1 MLNENIRQQV
11 KNPSVLVFF
20 ISTLFMVFFSIQAIQ
35 NWPSQWAQMV
45 ITLACILPALA
56 LTIRN
61 WTSIVQNKKWPVEG
75 KFISIIVI
83 LGTLNICFS
92 EDRMASFKGMGLFL
106 ISGILVFG
114 VSFFLFKSRQ
124 TQKAFLY
131 LCSFS
136 FIALS
141 VYGLFEFSQQMNI
154 PGKRILLFSANPI
167 PAGSLLILLSIGPM
181 SLLASSKSNWA
192 RLFWVFSLLTG
203 ALLITLI
210 AQRGPALAMIVI
222 VFFMAGGKRK
232 GIWLFTLVALTLV
245 GIGHQLSDR
254 IPSQLK
260 NELLRKETILV
271 RMEFYHIALEVIR
284 EKPIFGLGFNSP
296 ISRFIPSDYEPKI
309 YPAGGGDNS
318 FTNMVSGVHVF
329 DNMALCFLG
338 ETGGFF
344 TMAYI
349 GLGLYLILN
358 IFIFRK
364 HHSENYAKTLL
375 IIGVLA
381 GFAVHSLTFDSL
393 KNPHL
398 NWIFHS
404 LLGLIARNH
413 VRDNGCNTFKNHH
426 SEV

>member
-1 MLNENIRQQV
+1 MPNENIRQQV

-35 NWPSQWAQMV
+35 NWHSQWAQIV

-83 LGTLNICFS
+83 LGILNICFS

-141 VYGLFEFSQQMNI
+141 VYGLFEFIQQMNI
-154 PGKRILLFSANPI
+154 PGKRILLFSENPI

-181 SLLASSKSNWA
+181 SLLASSRSNWA
-192 RLFWVFSLLTG
+192 RLFWVFILLTG

-210 AQRGPALAMIVI
+210 AQRGPALSMIVI
-222 VFFMAGGKRK
+222 VFFMVTAKRK
-232 GIWLFTLVALTLV
+232 GIWLFTLVALILV
-245 GIGHQLSDR
+245 GIGYQLSDR
-254 IPSQLK
+254 IPSQFK

-284 EKPIFGLGFNSP
+284 EKPIFGLGFNSSL
-296 ISRFIPSDYEPKI
+296 SRFIPSDYEPKI
-309 YPAGGGDNS
+309 
-318 FTNMVSGVHVF
+318 
-329 DNMALCFLG
+329 
-338 ETGGFF
+338 
-344 TMAYI
+344 
-349 GLGLYLILN
+349 
-358 IFIFRK
+358 
-364 HHSENYAKTLL
+364 
-375 IIGVLA
+375 
-381 GFAVHSLTFDSL
+381 
-393 KNPHL
+393 
-398 NWIFHS
+398 
-404 LLGLIARNH
+404 
-413 VRDNGCNTFKNHH
+413 
-426 SEV
+426 

>member
-1 MLNENIRQQV
+1 MPNKNIQQQV
-11 KNPSVLVFF
+11 KNLSVVVFF
-20 ISTLFMVFFSIQAIQ
+20 ISTLFMVFYSIQAIQ
-35 NWPSQWAQMV
+35 SWPSQWAQMV
-45 ITLACILPALA
+45 ITLACILPALV

-61 WTSIVQNKKWPVEG
+61 WPSIVQNKKWPVEG
-75 KFISIIVI
+75 KFILIIII

-92 EDRMASFKGMGLFL
+92 ENRIASFKGMGLFL
-106 ISGILVFG
+106 VSGILVFG

-141 VYGLFEFSQQMNI
+141 VYGLFEFTQKMGI
-154 PGKRILLFSANPI
+154 PGERILLLSANPI

-181 SLLASSKSNWA
+181 SLLATSRSNWT

-222 VFFMAGGKRK
+222 VFFIAAAKRK
-232 GIWLFTLVALTLV
+232 GIFIFTLVALILA
-245 GIGHQLSDR
+245 GIGYQFIDR
-254 IPSQLK
+254 IPSQFK
-260 NELLRKETILV
+260 NELLRKETLFI
-271 RMEFYHIALEVIR
+271 RMEFYHIALEVIQ

-296 ISRFIPSDYEPKI
+296 LSRFIPSDYEPKI
-309 YPAGGGDNS
+309 YPIGVDNS
-318 FTNMVSGVHVF
+318 FTSMISGVHVF

-349 GLGLYLILN
+349 GLGVYLILN
-358 IFIFRK
+358 ILVFRNR
-364 HHSENYAKTLL
+364 HSENYVQILL
-375 IIGVLA
+375 IIAVLA
-381 GFAVHSLTFDSL
+381 GFIAHSLTYDSL
-393 KNPHL
+393 KYPHL
-398 NWIFHS
+398 NWLFHS
-404 LLGLIARNH
+404 LLALIARNY
-413 VRDNGCNTFKNHH
+413 VTDNGSNTIENHH